1 MIAAVRLSAR
11 LTHHEATSVVSSV
24 IESAFARWASAFA
37 LLFSTLAG
45 CAESPHQDQGARPWA
60 SDESWIDVELAAS
73 SSADALLA
81 IVLGL
86 EFGHGDAVYVND
98 PRQPGVLAL
107 DSLLRLRAI
116 FGGFGEGPGEFVV
129 KANIQAL
136 PEDSLLVFDPDIKRA
151 TVFAADVPDSSRMTG
166 APAHVENLWCLAGR
180 ARRHLAV
187 STPAFHADGDARAD
201 AIHHDVFSILDAS
214 GEATALDSAFAAPS
228 AEQLVVRSP
237 GRVSVSDHSYG
248 REGFVRV
255 LPGGGFA
262 YMNSG
267 ALSVTVF
274 DAEATDSAS
283 FFYPTRPI
291 PVSSEHFDSVVA
303 NRSPAAARMLRDEA
317 PYTWPPVVGMAVD
330 DRDRIWI
337 GLRGQSGETLWEW
350 AAFTRR
356 GRHVASV
363 RLPSNFRV
371 LDATGEK
378 LLGFA
383 TDDLDVPQI
392 HVYRLLWEQD
402 EG

>member
-1 MIAAVRLSAR
+1 MPL
-11 LTHHEATSVVSSV
+11 
-24 IESAFARWASAFA
+24 AFA
-37 LLFSTLAG
+37 LLFSTLVA
-45 CAESPHQDQGARPWA
+45 CSESPHQDQGARPWA
-60 SDESWIDVELAAS
+60 SDDSWIDVELAAS

-116 FGGFGEGPGEFVV
+116 FGRFGEGPGEFVV
-129 KANIQAL
+129 KVNIQAL
-136 PEDSLLVFDPDIKRA
+136 PEDSLLVFDPAIKRA
-151 TVFAADVPDSSRMTG
+151 TVFAANVPDSSRMTG
-166 APAHVENLWCLAGR
+166 VPAHVENLWRLAGP

-187 STPAFHADGDARAD
+187 STPAFHADGDARTD

-214 GEATALDSAFAAPS
+214 AEATVLDSVFVAPS

-237 GRVSVSDHSYG
+237 GRVSVSDHPYG
-248 REGFVRV
+248 RDGFVRV

-262 YMNSG
+262 YVNSG

-274 DAEATDSAS
+274 NAEATDSAS

-303 NRSPAAARMLRDEA
+303 NRSPAAARMLRDDA

-363 RLPSNFRV
+363 RLPSSFRV
-371 LDATGEK
+371 LDATSEK

-383 TDDLDVPQI
+383 TDDLDVPQV
-392 HVYRLLWEQD
+392 HVYRVLWEQD